1 MVEALS
7 KIGSVSSSFQAISH
21 QISPLRR
28 GSDNRGHD
36 ELLRVLRFCV
46 QLQSDCQAQVGQ
58 PHRGQHQG
66 CGGKQFKAKAWKDAI
81 KASLSFG

>member
-7 KIGSVSSSFQAISH
+7 KIGSVSPSFQEISH
-21 QISPLRR
+21 LLRR

-36 ELLRVLRFCV
+36 EFLRVLRFCL
-46 QLQSDCQAQVGQ
+46 QLQPDCQAQVGQ